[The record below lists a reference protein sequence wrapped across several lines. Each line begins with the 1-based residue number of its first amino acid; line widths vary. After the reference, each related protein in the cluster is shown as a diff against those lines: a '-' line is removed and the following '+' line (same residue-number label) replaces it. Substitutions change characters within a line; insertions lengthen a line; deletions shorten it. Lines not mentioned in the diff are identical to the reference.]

1 MQKKKNSRP
10 TRIEVKQEVKQW
22 LETQYEGYTVCF
34 GIPVY
39 KTIKAATLASA
50 IGYRDNRGAVLTEP
64 HISIYIMGRFMP
76 IKLGAAF
83 VFPS

>member
-1 MQKKKNSRP
+1 MQKKKTFPPS
-10 TRIEVKQEVKQW
+10 RIEVEPEVENW

-50 IGYRDNRGAVLTEP
+50 IGYRDNRAAVHTEP
-64 HISIYIMGRFMP
+64 YTSIYIMGRLMP